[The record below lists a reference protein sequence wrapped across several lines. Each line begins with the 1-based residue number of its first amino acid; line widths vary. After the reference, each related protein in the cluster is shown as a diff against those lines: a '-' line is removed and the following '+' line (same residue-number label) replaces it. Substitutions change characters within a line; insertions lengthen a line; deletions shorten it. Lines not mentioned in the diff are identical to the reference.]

1 MNKYILSLFYI
12 TRKVKVKEKG
22 KAKGKGKEKGRLFI
36 LI

>member
-22 KAKGKGKEKGRLFI
+22 KAKGKEKGRLFI